1 MPPKRAR
8 AASNAVPP
16 ESRTRTTTRAAE
28 AEQAPAAKRVLRA
41 GAANVEK
48 PKSSAA
54 PNGKVPSKVNGRTKS
69 SSAEKLKSEKEKGKA
84 PARVRKVPQAINPLP
99 RIPQHYRPPLQLF
112 TWGSGEM
119 SQLAMDYNQEI
130 NKPRKNAFV
139 ASHIEEGTFGGD
151 GAGLE
156 TIAAGGL
163 HTLFVDEKGTIWSSG
178 TNDNGA
184 LGRVTVMIP
193 DPKDDG
199 AALEVD
205 EKTQDP
211 VWKPFPIHTLVEEN
225 FRAVKVV
232 AGDSFSAAISDKGEL
247 RAWGA
252 FSGNQGLVGFS
263 SHSKKQY
270 KPIPVHYLKD
280 EQWVSAAAGNNHL
293 ILLTNLGNIYT
304 LGTGEEGQ
312 LGRRVIERRKIAGTA
327 PEKITLGTRARKAA
341 VIGAGNN
348 HSFAVD
354 DDGNTWGWGVNSKGQ
369 TGTGLS
375 DPSID
380 REVHAPK
387 RVIGLGKEE
396 LGGATVV
403 QIAGGDLHT
412 LFLTS
417 DGRVYACGLSEEG
430 RLGLADDDE
439 ALKDRK
445 YPDCLPEPSL
455 VKFPD
460 STDPVIH
467 IACGTNNNLAI
478 TKGGAMYSWGRQVV
492 GELGLGDDDID
503 EQKTPVVI
511 VRKEGG
517 SWAAV
522 DAACGGQHCLAL
534 LRSKA
539 QAPVPVGEPP
549 AVDEAMVS

>member
-1 MPPKRAR
+1 MPPRRPR
-8 AASNAVPP
+8 AASNAVAP
-16 ESRTRTTTRAAE
+16 ESRSRATKRAASPDGDK
-28 AEQAPAAKRVLRA
+28 APAAKRVLRA
-41 GAANVEK
+41 GAVNVEK
-48 PKSSAA
+48 PKSNAA
-54 PNGKVPSKVNGRTKS
+54 PNGKVPNKVNGKAKAPTTDKP
-69 SSAEKLKSEKEKGKA
+69 KVEKGKA
-84 PARVRKVPQAINPLP
+84 PARVRKVPQAINPLLAL
-99 RIPQHYRPPLQLF
+99 PQHDRPPLQLF

-119 SQLAMDYNQEI
+119 SQLAVDYNQEI

-151 GAGLE
+151 EAGLE
-156 TIAAGGL
+156 SIAAGGL
-163 HTLFVDEKGTIWSSG
+163 HTLLVDEQGTIWSCG

-184 LGRVTVMIP
+184 LGRITIMIP
-193 DPKDDG
+193 DPKDDT
-199 AALEVD
+199 AVVEVD

-211 VWKPFPIHTLVEEN
+211 VWKPVPIHSLVEEG
-225 FRAVKVV
+225 FRAVKIV

-252 FSGNQGLVGFS
+252 FSGNSGLVGFS

-270 KPIPVHYLKD
+270 KPVPVLDLKD

-293 ILLTNLGNIYT
+293 ILLTTLGNIYT

-327 PEKITLGTRARKAA
+327 PEKIVLGTRTRKAV

-354 DDGNTWGWGVNSKGQ
+354 DEGNTWGWGVNSKGQ

-375 DPSID
+375 AGNVE

-387 RVIGLGKEE
+387 RVIGLSKDE
-396 LGGATVV
+396 LNGATVV

-412 LFLTS
+412 LFRTS

-430 RLGLADDDE
+430 RLGIADDDE
-439 ALKDRK
+439 AFNDRQ
-445 YPDCLPEPSL
+445 YPDCLPEPAL
-455 VKFPD
+455 VSFPGA
-460 STDPVIH
+460 SDPIVH
-467 IACGTNNNLAI
+467 VACGTNNNIAI

-492 GELGLGDDDID
+492 GELGLGDDID
-503 EQKTPVVI
+503 EQKTPAVV

-522 DAACGGQHCLAL
+522 DASCGGQHCLAL

-539 QAPVPVGEPP
+539 QTPALVSAPATDG
-549 AVDEAMVS
+549 DKGS